1 MRIFRSEE
9 DCRIL
14 LDLTTPET
22 IVNKNKIIVNELSNR
37 TSLTQIDKDYLQS
50 LLKFFEE
57 IEDFEECLKIKQ
69 IFDKLGN

>member
-22 IVNKNKIIVNELSNR
+22 IVNKNKIIVNELSTR

>member
-1 MRIFRSEE
+1 MKIFRSEE

-37 TSLTQIDKDYLQS
+37 TSLTQIDKDYLQN

-57 IEDFEECLKIKQ
+57 IECFEECLKIKQ